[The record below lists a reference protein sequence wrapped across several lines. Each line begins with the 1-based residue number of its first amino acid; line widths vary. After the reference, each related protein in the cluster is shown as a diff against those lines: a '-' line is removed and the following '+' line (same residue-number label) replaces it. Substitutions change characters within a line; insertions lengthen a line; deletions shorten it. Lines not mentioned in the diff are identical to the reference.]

1 MTKKKK
7 KTTED
12 IEVIEGEIVD
22 KNLLP
27 FNPLVANPV
36 ISVDDEN
43 EQKIELIEE
52 AQSLATLNKDVL
64 EAKRRQVELSVDNK
78 KLDAAEKLI
87 DGINQ
92 VADKAL
98 NEDTIRQV
106 LSKEDLSPMDFK
118 FMADAMDKMSKT
130 LKDLMNPS
138 VQDAYGN
145 RKRTKIVAEFRTQSG
160 ERATIGVDLDND

>member
-1 MTKKKK
+1 MAEKKK
-7 KTTED
+7 KTTKKED
-12 IEVIEGEIVD
+12 NKTLDGE
-22 KNLLP
+22 LLP
-27 FNPLVANPV
+27 FNPLIDSPMVS
-36 ISVDDEN
+36 IDDEN
-43 EQKIELIEE
+43 EQKVELIEE
-52 AQSLATLNKDVL
+52 VQSLATLNKEVL

-98 NEDTIRQV
+98 NEDTIKQV
-106 LSKEDLSPMDFK
+106 LSKDDLSPMDFK
-118 FMADAMDKMSKT
+118 FMAEAMDRMSKT

-138 VQDAYGN
+138 VQDAFGN